1 MDITNDPQL
10 RERVRTAWEAMRRGF
25 AEVEEIVY
33 REKCAT
39 LPYLSIEERLA
50 TFADLY
56 QMAMTFRSRETDT
69 DALEERHIAETVAF
83 RKLLAR
89 IAAHGRG
96 E

>member
-1 MDITNDPQL
+1 MDRLLDEQTTERL
-10 RERVRTAWEAMRRGF
+10 RAALEAMRRGF
-25 AEVEEIVY
+25 AEVEEIIY

-39 LPYLSIEERLA
+39 LPHLSIEERLA

-56 QMAMTFRSRETDT
+56 QMAMTFRSPETDT
-69 DALEERHIAETVAF
+69 DALEQRHIAETVAF

-89 IAAHGRG
+89 VAAHRRG